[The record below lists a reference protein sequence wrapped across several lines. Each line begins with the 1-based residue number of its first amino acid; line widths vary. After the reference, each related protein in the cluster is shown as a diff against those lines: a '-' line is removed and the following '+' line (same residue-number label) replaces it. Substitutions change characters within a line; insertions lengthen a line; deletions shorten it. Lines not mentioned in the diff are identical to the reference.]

1 MVWQDGENAGRSL
14 HAMKWGLVP
23 VWAKSSTPTP
33 CPVNARAE
41 TIHEKNTFRRLV
53 DSRRCVVLADGYFEW
68 KREGVSQ
75 GPYFFTPH
83 SKTFSSGDIKQ
94 ETGVKVGMKQEN
106 SDLNSLEKGTRFSGS
121 DHPMLRM
128 AGLYDVWHNPET
140 GEKLFSYTVLT
151 VFASKLTSTIHDRM
165 PALLWTEEAVDAWLN
180 PSLPYP
186 AVKYLLEPSET
197 LTIWPVSS
205 VVGNVKNDTPACI
218 QPISRETTEKK
229 LITSFFKPK
238 SSAPAAKV
246 EVKKEDPSPSASS
259 SAPTSSHSS
268 QESTA
273 LPSSWATEDLNESL
287 IDESGNPI
295 VSAPLA
301 VKLEPEEGRRQ
312 SPVKRTAANRTE
324 AAHESA
330 EEPKEKRVKAS

>member
-23 VWAKSSTPTP
+23 VWAKSATPTP

-83 SKTFSSGDIKQ
+83 SSTFSST
-94 ETGVKVGMKQEN
+94 ETDHQNGVKVEMKHEN
-106 SDLNSLEKGTRFSGS
+106 GDLNSLEKGTRFSGS

-140 GEKLFSYTVLT
+140 GEKLYSYTVLT

-165 PALLWTEEAVDAWLN
+165 PALLWTEEAVDSWLN
-180 PSLPYP
+180 PSIPYS

-238 SSAPAAKV
+238 ASSSAVKV
-246 EVKKEDPSPSASS
+246 EVKKEDPSSSASS
-259 SAPTSSHSS
+259 SSASAHSS

-295 VSAPLA
+295 TSAPLA
-301 VKLEPEEGRRQ
+301 VKLEPEEGRKQ
-312 SPVKRTAANRTE
+312 SPVKRTSVNRTE
-324 AAHESA
+324 PVDADE
-330 EEPKEKRVKAS
+330 EEPKEKRVKAN